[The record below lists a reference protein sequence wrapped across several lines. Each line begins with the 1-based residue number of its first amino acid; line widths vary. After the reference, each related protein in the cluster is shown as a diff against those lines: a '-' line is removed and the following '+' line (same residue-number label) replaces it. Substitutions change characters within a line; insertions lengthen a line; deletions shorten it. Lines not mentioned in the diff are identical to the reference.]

1 MFAASDSPV
10 VSVGVAEGKLL
21 LLLGVGI
28 EAQLLAAA
36 WGLMYCTSG

>member
-10 VSVGVAEGKLL
+10 VSVGVAEGNLL

-28 EAQLLAAA
+28 EAQFLAAA
-36 WGLMYCTSG
+36 WGLMYYTSG